1 MFENNFL
8 ENDGYGEQKP
18 KMKNIKKMQSS
29 SHKWVSGEILW
40 KLKGCLGKNSR
51 EFCLCVCVCVMGYTC
66 HEKKGKVKYCTCHR
80 KKHLS
85 TAPSHLA
92 S

>member
-1 MFENNFL
+1 MFENIFL

-18 KMKNIKKMQSS
+18 KMKNTKKMQSS

-40 KLKGCLGKNSR
+40 KFKGCLGKNSR

-66 HEKKGKVKYCTCHR
+66 HEKR
-80 KKHLS
+80 
-85 TAPSHLA
+85 
-92 S
+92 